1 MGLFT
6 LTDIKFESNSVN
18 RTRSG
23 NLGIEPEYSNNILKY
38 PIDVGAVDKGHYMIF
53 HINAQDKTEYTV
65 NFASNPDS
73 KVQADRKRLQ
83 SSTGA
88 VNIGGSLSEVIEF
101 LKNNVVDPINQKSKI
116 NDKFSEL
123 VDKVFSQLPVKFR
136 DQIKVGPGIT
146 KFFDELS
153 ALNNVNFLR
162 TTKRTTDSVALY
174 MPNTLNFAQTQGF
187 GGLVLGNDLA
197 NKVASFGKA
206 MTDSD
211 SGKNLTPFIQEG
223 ITSLIGG
230 AIGSDTAKAIFAS
243 VAGVTRNPR
252 MEMIYTGPGEFR
264 TFRFSFMFYPR
275 SQIEAK
281 EVQAIIARFNFHQVP
296 EIKKGTAGYFLV
308 PPSEFD
314 IKFYYNGSVNP
325 NIPEITTCV
334 LKTVDV
340 DYAPNGFQAFEI
352 DDLGVTVGGTG
363 MPVGIRMDLAFE
375 ETAIM
380 TKLDFAD
387 KRGTGNMATVSTN
400 KIGAQ

>member
-23 NLGIEPEYSNNILKY
+23 DLGVAPEYTNNILKY
-38 PIDVGAVDKGHYMIF
+38 PIDIGAVDKGHYMIF
-53 HINAQDKTEYTV
+53 HINVQDKTEYAV

-83 SSTGA
+83 TRTGA
-88 VNIGGSLSEVIEF
+88 VNIGGNLSEVIEY
-101 LKNNVVDPINQKSKI
+101 LKNNVVDPLNQKSKI
-116 NDKFSEL
+116 NDEFSKL
-123 VDKVFSQLPVKFR
+123 VDKALSYLPIDIR
-136 DQIKVGPGIT
+136 NQIKLGST
-146 KFFDELS
+146 KFINELS
-153 ALNNVNFLR
+153 ALNNAKFLR

-197 NKVASFGKA
+197 NKVASVGKV
-206 MTDSD
+206 MFNPD
-211 SGKNLTPFIQEG
+211 SGVNLTPFIQEG
-223 ITSLIGG
+223 ITGLIGG
-230 AIGSDTAKAIFAS
+230 VIGGDTAKAIFAS
-243 VAGVTRNPR
+243 LAGVTRNPR

-275 SQIEAK
+275 SASEAR

-296 EIKKGTAGYFLV
+296 EIKTGTAGYFLV

-340 DYAPNGFQAFEI
+340 DYAPNGFQAYEI
-352 DDLGVTVGGTG
+352 GDSDVMVGGTG
-363 MPVGIRMDLAFE
+363 MPVGIRMDLLFE

-387 KRGTGNMATVSTN
+387 KRGTSTM
-400 KIGAQ
+400 KPS

>member
-73 KVQADRKRLQ
+73 KAQADRERLHK
-83 SSTGA
+83 STGA
-88 VNIGGSLSEVIEF
+88 VNIGGSLKEVIAF
-101 LKNNVVDPINQKSKI
+101 LKNNAVDPLNQKSKI
-116 NDKFSEL
+116 NDEFSKL
-123 VDKVFSQLPVKFR
+123 VDKALSYLPISIR
-136 DQIKVGPGIT
+136 DQIKTGTT
-146 KFFDELS
+146 KFLTELN
-153 ALNNVNFLR
+153 ALNNAKFLR

-187 GGLVLGNDLA
+187 GGLQLGNDLA
-197 NKVASFGKA
+197 NKIASVGEVI
-206 MTDSD
+206 TSSD
-211 SGKNLTPFIQEG
+211 YGVNLTPFIQEG
-223 ITSLIGG
+223 ITGLIGG
-230 AIGSDTAKAIFAS
+230 VIGGDTAKAIFAS

-275 SQIEAK
+275 SLIEAK

-352 DDLGVTVGGTG
+352 GDSDVMVGGTG

-387 KRGTGNMATVSTN
+387 KRGTSRMKTT
-400 KIGAQ
+400 

>member
-6 LTDIKFESNSVN
+6 LTDIKFDSKA

-23 NLGIEPEYSNNILKY
+23 NLGVTQEYTNNILKY
-38 PIDVGAVDKGHYMIF
+38 PEDIGAVDKGHYMIF
-53 HINAQDKTEYTV
+53 HINVQDKTEYAV

-83 SSTGA
+83 NRTGA
-88 VNIGGSLSEVIEF
+88 VNIGGNLSEVIEY
-101 LKNNVVDPINQKSKI
+101 LKNNVVDPLNQKSKI
-116 NDKFSEL
+116 NDEFSKL
-123 VDKVFSQLPVKFR
+123 VDKALSYLPIDIR
-136 DQIKVGPGIT
+136 NQIKLGST
-146 KFFDELS
+146 KFINELS
-153 ALNNVNFLR
+153 ALNNAKFLR

-197 NKVASFGKA
+197 NKVASVGKV
-206 MTDSD
+206 MFNPD
-211 SGKNLTPFIQEG
+211 SGVNLTPFIQEG
-223 ITSLIGG
+223 ITGLIGG
-230 AIGSDTAKAIFAS
+230 VIGGDTAKAIFAS

-275 SQIEAK
+275 SASEAR

-296 EIKKGTAGYFLV
+296 EIKTGTAGYFLV

-340 DYAPNGFQAFEI
+340 DYAPNGFQAYEI
-352 DDLGVTVGGTG
+352 GDSDVMVGGTG
-363 MPVGIRMDLAFE
+363 MPVGIRMDLLFE

-387 KRGTGNMATVSTN
+387 KRGTSTM
-400 KIGAQ
+400 KPS